1 MNYFGNNN
9 SFVDAN
15 SFRIPSRLVKPYSW
29 VGHIPF
35 LQWLLSESKG
45 SNYVELGVHTGNSY
59 FAACETISS
68 LRSEAKAYAIDS
80 WEGDHQ
86 AGYYNEEI
94 FQTVN
99 QYAAHQY
106 PNTSVII
113 RKRFTDAAITFPDAS
128 IDILHI
134 DGLHTYEA
142 VKEDYLTWLPK
153 MSDKGI
159 ILFHDICVKENDFGV
174 WRLWEE
180 IKSLYP
186 SFSFNHNFGLGVLVI
201 GGGVGQC
208 IHNLCICDE
217 EVKNSTRLIY
227 ELLSHRVYR
236 HIYDPDMLG
245 TNIEKLSSDVRNLSQ
260 RVDLMEK
267 SYSWRITAPLRKIQN
282 YICGH

>member
-68 LRSEAKAYAIDS
+68 LGSEAKAYAIDS

-99 QYAAHQY
+99 HYAAHQY

-128 IDILHI
+128 IDLLHI

-153 MSDKGI
+153 MSNKGI

-201 GGGVGQC
+201 GGGVGQG

-245 TNIEKLSSDVRNLSQ
+245 TDIEKLSSDVRNLFQ